1 MAMKD
6 FGGETIGG
14 TEMISMKMITMT
26 IIWYLSVQ
34 QDKARMILLQR
45 KGRHMEKG
53 MIQMKEDSSNIHL
66 L

>member
-6 FGGETIGG
+6 FWGETIGG
-14 TEMISMKMITMT
+14 TEMITMT

-53 MIQMKEDSSNIHL
+53 MIQLKEDSSNIHL

>member
-1 MAMKD
+1 MKD
-6 FGGETIGG
+6 FWGETIGG

-53 MIQMKEDSSNIHL
+53 MIQLKEDSSNIHL